1 MLQRLKMCVAVN
13 VLAFAA
19 LHCSKSTDQTA
30 SASPPPPPAEDPSA
44 QPTIRGPGAPA
55 NSEIVESEQKPPVV
69 TGNEAAR
76 ASDTAPKATTD
87 LPETKPLTDEQIAAI
102 TDGANSAEINQAMV
116 ARNKSK
122 NSSVQRFAQM
132 MIAHH
137 GDAQKKQAKLKLK
150 TSESS
155 ISQNMLEDNNK
166 TLASLKDKS
175 GADFDRAYIQAQVEG
190 HRKVLDTINNELL
203 PNVKNPDLKAYIQE
217 IKPKVEQHLQLAQET
232 EQQLM
237 NGKSGVGASTG
248 TSTTPGSSGM
258 NSSNK
263 SSTSAGTSGSA
274 ASGSSS
280 SGARGSSGT
289 GTGTGTSAK

>member
-1 MLQRLKMCVAVN
+1 MLQRLKMCVALN

-19 LHCSKSTDQTA
+19 IHCSKSTDQTA
-30 SASPPPPPAEDPSA
+30 SASPPPPPAEEPAA
-44 QPTIRGPGAPA
+44 QPTIRGPGSPA
-55 NSEIVESEQKPPVV
+55 NSEIVGSEQKPPVV

-76 ASDTAPKATTD
+76 ANDSVPKATSE

-102 TDGANSAEINQAMV
+102 TDGANSAEISQAMV

-150 TSESS
+150 TAESKL
-155 ISQNMLEDNNK
+155 SQSMLEDNNK
-166 TLASLKDKS
+166 TLTSLKEKS
-175 GADFDRAYIQAQVEG
+175 GGEFDRAYMQAQVEG
-190 HRKVLDTINNELL
+190 HRKVLDTINTELL
-203 PNVKNPDLKAYIQE
+203 PNVKNADLKAYIEE

-237 NGKSGVGASTG
+237 NGKPAVGAST
-248 TSTTPGSSGM
+248 STG
-258 NSSNK
+258 
-263 SSTSAGTSGSA
+263 SSTSMSSGSTA
-274 ASGSSS
+274 
-280 SGARGSSGT
+280 SGARGTSGT
-289 GTGTGTSAK
+289 GNGSGTGNAK